1 MSAGTR
7 GRGASPGRGGAAR
20 RGGALERASGVV
32 DEDRVEE
39 ALTAQLHP
47 IFAAMA
53 AGGRGR
59 VLRKGATE
67 TARMS

>member
-1 MSAGTR
+1 M
-7 GRGASPGRGGAAR
+7 
-20 RGGALERASGVV
+20 V

-47 IFAAMA
+47 IFAAIA

-59 VLRKGATE
+59 VLRKGGYGNGPHELAINGGCLRTE
-67 TARMS
+67 LFDGPL